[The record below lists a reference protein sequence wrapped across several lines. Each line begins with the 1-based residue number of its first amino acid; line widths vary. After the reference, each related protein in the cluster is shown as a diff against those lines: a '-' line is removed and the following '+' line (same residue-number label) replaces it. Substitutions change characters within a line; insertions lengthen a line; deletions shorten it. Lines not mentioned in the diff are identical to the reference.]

1 MLKFHLK
8 LGFIIIFCGLLASA
22 CSHSG
27 LQSKND
33 EPGMSSVPD
42 CRANYTKEG
51 NWFAGRVYKT
61 WVRYENLDFKK
72 GFDAAL
78 TAIQAHRDRGTST
91 IISSDRQSGVIR
103 AEMASEAEQ
112 QTLVPVEIRLVSEK
126 TSVTIHIS
134 SNASGAS
141 DPVKFCKF
149 FGQFE
154 KEVKKTKASPP
165 LKQIAVPPKKPLEQ
179 GKEVAPAAPPPAP
192 PPKSVSSPSPPP
204 RTVHHRTQVLWAY
217 VNLRAGPGTNYRVIG
232 QVRRGV
238 SLEILEVNG
247 GWLHSRLEGGME
259 GWISKAAT
267 SEGHKPP
274 PPPSPVPRATPLLK
288 SKSPM

>member
-8 LGFIIIFCGLLASA
+8 VGLIIISCSLVPFA
-22 CSHSG
+22 CSQLG

-33 EPGMSSVPD
+33 VPAMSSIPD

-72 GFDAAL
+72 GFDAAV

-112 QTLVPVEIRLVSEK
+112 QILVPVEIRLVNEK

-134 SNASGAS
+134 SNASRAS
-141 DPVKFCKF
+141 DPANFCKF
-149 FGQFE
+149 FGEFE

-165 LKQIAVPPKKPLEQ
+165 PKQIVVPSKKPSEQ
-179 GKEVAPAAPPPAP
+179 EKEAAPAAPSPAS
-192 PPKSVSSPSPPP
+192 PPKPSSSPSPPP

-232 QVRRGV
+232 QVKRGV
-238 SLEILEVNG
+238 SLEILEENG

-267 SEGHKPP
+267 SDGYKPS
-274 PPPSPVPRATPLLK
+274 PPPSPSPRATPSLK